1 MWCILF
7 ILFNN
12 ETLFSVKKDSLPFV
26 TIWMDLDGI
35 TLSEIRQRKTN
46 TMWSHLHVKSKK
58 PNKTKWKQSMIV
70 QMKILKSDLQAS
82 LAAQG

>member
-46 TMWSHLHVKSKK
+46 TM
-58 PNKTKWKQSMIV
+58 
-70 QMKILKSDLQAS
+70 
-82 LAAQG
+82 